1 MCSSNL
7 GNVVLVAGVGRGNEY
22 YKKKVDVM
30 RIGYL
35 EDDPSQSGLVMS
47 WLEAE
52 GIDVVHADNGEGF
65 LKLLR
70 DNPVDLFI
78 LDWQLPDMEGPEV
91 LVKLRENL
99 GLKTPVIFATQRDS
113 EQDIV
118 SALRAGADD
127 YVRKPLSKGEL
138 LARVNAIARRA
149 GIVGD
154 ETLIEVGSILINT
167 GDETVR
173 VDGELVKMTPK
184 DYRVALCLLK
194 NIGKMLSREYLLRE
208 VWGIDAPL
216 NTRTVDV
223 HVSRVRRSLNLV
235 PENGYCVKTI
245 YQHGYRLERV
255 KAAVTS

>member
-1 MCSSNL
+1 
-7 GNVVLVAGVGRGNEY
+7 
-22 YKKKVDVM
+22 M

-35 EDDPSQSGLVMS
+35 EDDPAQAELVTS
-47 WLEAE
+47 WLTAE
-52 GIDVVHADNGEGF
+52 GHETIHAGTGEKF
-65 LKLLR
+65 IKLLR

-91 LVKLRENL
+91 LVKIRQSL

-118 SALRAGADD
+118 SALSAGADD
-127 YVRKPLSKGEL
+127 YVKKPLSKGEL
-138 LARVNAIARRA
+138 LARVEAIARRA
-149 GIVGD
+149 GIVND
-154 ETLIEVGSILINT
+154 SSVIEVGSIVINT
-167 GDETVR
+167 DEETIS
-173 VDGELVKMTPK
+173 VDDLPIKMTPK
-184 DYRVALCLLK
+184 DYKVAVCLLR

-255 KAAVTS
+255 TTAVS

>member
-1 MCSSNL
+1 
-7 GNVVLVAGVGRGNEY
+7 
-22 YKKKVDVM
+22 M

-35 EDDPSQSGLVMS
+35 EDDPSQVNLVVS

-52 GIDVVHADNGEGF
+52 GYEILHASSGEAF
-65 LKLLR
+65 LKSLR

-78 LDWQLPDMEGPEV
+78 LDWQLPDMQGPEV
-91 LVKLRENL
+91 LTKIRESL
-99 GLKTPVIFATQRDS
+99 GLKAPVIFATQRDS

-118 SALRAGADD
+118 SALNAGADD

-138 LARVNAIARRA
+138 LARVEAIARRA
-149 GIVGD
+149 GIVSD
-154 ETLIEVGSILINT
+154 APEIEVGSIVINT
-167 GDETVR
+167 ESETIR
-173 VDGELVKMTPK
+173 VDGELIKMTPK
-184 DYRVALCLLK
+184 DYKVALCLLK

-235 PENGYCVKTI
+235 PENGYCIKTI

-255 KAAVTS
+255 AVAVDE

>member
-1 MCSSNL
+1 
-7 GNVVLVAGVGRGNEY
+7 
-22 YKKKVDVM
+22 M

-35 EDDPSQSGLVMS
+35 EDDPSQIELVTS

-52 GIDVVHADNGEGF
+52 GYDVVHSNNGDSF

-70 DNPVDLFI
+70 DNPVDLFL
-78 LDWQLPDMEGPEV
+78 LDWQLPDMEGTEV
-91 LVKLRENL
+91 LVKIRENMRL
-99 GLKTPVIFATQRDS
+99 ETPVIFATQRDA

-118 SALRAGADD
+118 SALNAGADD
-127 YVRKPLSKGEL
+127 YIKKPLGKNEL
-138 LARVNAIARRA
+138 LARIDAIARRA
-149 GIVGD
+149 GLSNHESVID
-154 ETLIEVGSILINT
+154 VGSIQIDL
-167 GDETVR
+167 DAETIS
-173 VDGELVKMTPK
+173 VDGEPVKMTPK
-184 DYRVALCLLK
+184 DYKLAVCLLR

-235 PENGYCVKTI
+235 PENGYLVKTI

-255 KAAVTS
+255 AQAAS

>member
-1 MCSSNL
+1 
-7 GNVVLVAGVGRGNEY
+7 
-22 YKKKVDVM
+22 M

-35 EDDPSQSGLVMS
+35 EDDPSQAELVTS
-47 WLEAE
+47 WLKAD
-52 GIDVVHADNGEGF
+52 GHDVLHADGGEKF
-65 LKLLR
+65 IKALR

-78 LDWQLPDMEGPEV
+78 LDWQLPDMEGPDV
-91 LVKLRENL
+91 LVRIRESL
-99 GLKTPVIFATQRDS
+99 GLKAPVIFATQRDS

-118 SALRAGADD
+118 SALNAGADD

-138 LARVNAIARRA
+138 LARVDAIARRA
-149 GIVGD
+149 GIVGGQSM
-154 ETLIEVGSILINT
+154 IEVGSITINT
-167 GDETVR
+167 EDETIS
-173 VDGELVKMTPK
+173 VDNNPVKMTPK
-184 DYRVALCLLK
+184 DYKVALCLLK

-255 KAAVTS
+255 ETAVSEA